1 MVRKFD
7 RELKLEAMRMASE
20 EGSTAV
26 EVEPRLG
33 ISKGVISRWKKPL
46 RDRGQEAFPGT
57 GHLSDRDEEVR
68 RPAPRAGACDSGAG
82 HPKKSGEHLLGG
94 TVVTRYRLVA
104 EHRAQWGVEERCRVL
119 KVSRSGYYDWQQRPP
134 SPRAADAAI
143 GYDDQGAV

>member
-46 RDRGQEAFPGT
+46 RDRGEAFPVT

-68 RPAPRAGACDSGAG
+68 RLRR
-82 HPKKSGEHLLGG
+82 ELGR
-94 TVVTRYRLVA
+94 VTR
-104 EHRAQWGVEERCRVL
+104 ERDIL
-119 KVSRSGYYDWQQRPP
+119 KK
-134 SPRAADAAI
+134 
-143 GYDDQGAV
+143 AVRIFSEGQ

>member
-46 RDRGQEAFPGT
+46 RDRGEEAFPGT

-68 RPAPRAGACDSGAG
+68 RLRRALGRVTQERDIL
-82 HPKKSGEHLLGG
+82 KSGEHLLGG

-119 KVSRSGYYDWQQRPP
+119 KVSRSVAAASAQSSGR
-134 SPRAADAAI
+134 ADASAMLARWKASSAS
-143 GYDDQGAV
+143 Q

>member
-33 ISKGVISRWKKPL
+33 ISKGVISRGKSRCGIGGRSL
-46 RDRGQEAFPGT
+46 

-68 RPAPRAGACDSGAG
+68 RLRR
-82 HPKKSGEHLLGG
+82 ELGR
-94 TVVTRYRLVA
+94 VTR
-104 EHRAQWGVEERCRVL
+104 ERDIL
-119 KVSRSGYYDWQQRPP
+119 KK
-134 SPRAADAAI
+134 
-143 GYDDQGAV
+143 AVRIFSEGQ